1 MTLVYNVTDMDFSY
15 GGPPVLS
22 VDRLEIESGEIVAL
36 VGPNGAGK
44 TTLLHALA
52 FVHTNYRGAL
62 RFFGESPSRDNLLA
76 FRRRVGLLLQNPY
89 LFHSSVLSNVM
100 WALRIRGVPKSD
112 SQKKAEAAL
121 ARVGLAGF
129 AQRDA
134 RQLSGGESQRLAL
147 ARALVLDPDVL
158 LLDEPGNHMDRESI
172 QRTEEIVRE
181 ANSQQGKTVILT
193 THNLAQ
199 AQAMASRVLS
209 IFQGKLVTASP
220 ENLFRGSVEE
230 PGMFHTGRIRVA
242 IPSHITRGTYV
253 SVDPAA
259 IALSPDTRA
268 GVSVNRFQGTIV
280 TLGLEDGFIKVG
292 VDAGELFSVRLDR
305 EDFEPGG
312 LRLGQKVVIE
322 LRPEGVS
329 VV

>member
-1 MTLVYNVTDMDFSY
+1 MTPVYTVTDMEFSY

-52 FVHTNYRGAL
+52 FVHTKYRGTL
-62 RFFGESPSRDNLLA
+62 RFFNESPSRDNLLA

-100 WALRIRGVPKSD
+100 WGLGIRGVPKSD
-112 SQKKAEAAL
+112 SRKKAEAAL
-121 ARVGLAGF
+121 RRVGLAGF
-129 AQRDA
+129 AHRDA
-134 RQLSGGESQRLAL
+134 KQLSGGESQRLAL

-181 ANSQQGKTVILT
+181 ANREQGKTVILT
-193 THNLAQ
+193 THNLSQ
-199 AQAMASRVLS
+199 AQDMASRVLS

-220 ENLFRGSVEE
+220 ENLFRGSIEE
-230 PGMFHTGRIRVA
+230 PGVFHTGRVRVA
-242 IPSHITRGTYV
+242 VPPHIASGTYV

-259 IALSPDTRA
+259 IALSPNPHA
-268 GVSVNRFQGTIV
+268 GVSINSFQGTIV
-280 TLGLEDGFIKVG
+280 TLSLEDGSIKVG
-292 VDAGELFSVRLDR
+292 VDAGEIFSVRLDR
-305 EDFEPGG
+305 ADFEPGG
-312 LRLGQKVVIE
+312 LRLGQNVVIE
-322 LRPEGVS
+322 LNPDGVS
-329 VV
+329 VI